1 MSYTLT
7 FILKPTY
14 LHAIVTGV
22 NSEENVAG
30 YLEEIR
36 RECDARNC
44 YRVLI
49 EERLEGPR
57 LDTMSVFQIASQGAG
72 RTRGQLEAIAYVD
85 VNAKGDLMKFAETVA
100 FNRGL
105 PVSVF
110 SSVNEAKK
118 WLVGKER
125 GGAQKHNPTDTD
137 HPRR

>member
-22 NSEENVAG
+22 NSEENVAA

-36 RECDARNC
+36 RECAARDC
-44 YRVLI
+44 HRVLI

-57 LDTMSVFQIASQGAG
+57 LGTMSVFQIASEGSQRA
-72 RTRGQLEAIAYVD
+72 RGQFEAIAYVD
-85 VNAKGDLMKFAETVA
+85 LNAKGDLMKFAETVA
-100 FNRGL
+100 LNRSL

-110 SSVNEAKK
+110 SSVSDAKK
-118 WLVGKER
+118 WLAGKDR
-125 GGAQKHNPTDTD
+125 GGTRQH
-137 HPRR
+137 REGLE